1 MAVQDCV
8 QAGLE
13 AGVDLGAGMSAERD
27 PDAGAGTDANTVV
40 RAGHIRSFVR
50 RQGRMSNAQQRYHQ
64 EMMAKVGVP
73 YAAAR
78 LDLDALFGR
87 VAPRILEIGFG
98 MGETS
103 AAIAALHPENDYL
116 GIEVHTP
123 GVGSLCKLVAE
134 KSLHNQR
141 IIQHDAVDVLR
152 DMLVP
157 GSLAGAHIFFPDPWP
172 KVRHHKRRLLQ
183 APFVALLASRLQP
196 GGYLHCAT
204 DWEDYA
210 QQMLAVLS
218 AETLLE
224 NTASGYAP
232 RPEHRPQTRFEQR
245 GRRLGH
251 GVWDLVFRRRLDSL
265 QAEDDRQNEF
275 A

>member
-1 MAVQDCV
+1 MAVQESV
-8 QAGLE
+8 AAGLQ
-13 AGVDLGAGMSAERD
+13 AGVDASADMGR
-27 PDAGAGTDANTVV
+27 GTAA

-50 RQGRMSNAQQRYHQ
+50 RQGRVSNAQQRYHQ
-64 EMMAKVGVP
+64 EMMAKIGVP
-73 YAAAR
+73 YTAAR
-78 LDLDALFGR
+78 LDLDTLFGR

-134 KSLHNQR
+134 RGLHNQR
-141 IIQHDAVDVLR
+141 IVQHDAVEVLR
-152 DMLVP
+152 DMLTP
-157 GSLAGAHIFFPDPWP
+157 ASLAGVHIFFPDPWP
-172 KVRHHKRRLLQ
+172 KLRHHKRRLLQ

-232 RPEHRPQTRFEQR
+232 RPEQRPQTRFEQR

-265 QAEDDRQNEF
+265 QAENDRQDEF